1 MVRMVET
8 VTGSSS
14 TSGLADAARLLH
26 DFNVEYDEP
35 APPPE
40 ELAGRLAE
48 LIGAW
53 DTAGS

>member
-35 APPPE
+35 APPSD
-40 ELAGRLAE
+40 ELTVRRKLQASVCCRYL
-48 LIGAW
+48 
-53 DTAGS
+53 